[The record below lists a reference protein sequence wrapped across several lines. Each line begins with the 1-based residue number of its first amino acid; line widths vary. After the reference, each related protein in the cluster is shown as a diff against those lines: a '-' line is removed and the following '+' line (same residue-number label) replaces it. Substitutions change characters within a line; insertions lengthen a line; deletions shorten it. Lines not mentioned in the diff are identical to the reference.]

1 MSAHTE
7 RYDYTRVFRDLTSGS
22 HLFSFNGSSTTF
34 GFVQVRRARSRPFKH
49 TFHPSSI
56 ILSDAHSQS
65 AINSEF
71 LLYIQRSAM
80 DIQHSRGQP

>member
-34 GFVQVRRARSRPFKH
+34 GFVQVRRARIRPFKH
-49 TFHPSSI
+49 VSSFVDN
-56 ILSDAHSQS
+56 SVRRAQS
-65 AINSEF
+65 VGDK
-71 LLYIQRSAM
+71 L
-80 DIQHSRGQP
+80 